1 MLLAGLR
8 DYIPLSQDISTL
20 RDIRTDQIYHL
31 SCQIFD
37 AIKIDYSE
45 LKAISKAQRFRSMTK
60 LTQTLNKE
68 LDAEFELNDIMNPT
82 LPFIRKLLLAF
93 IGRFGAVE
101 GDKGKKNSQG
111 AEEKKSIRE
120 QREALKKWVQTEFIC
135 PELQLNKKKHIYQPY
150 RLKLELKKD
159 IFKRDIGSQLLN
171 VGGNAGSILSSA
183 IVRDHIEI
191 KKREAEEGIN
201 RRKQE

>member
-1 MLLAGLR
+1 MEESDNMLLAGLR

-68 LDAEFELNDIMNPT
+68 LDAEF
-82 LPFIRKLLLAF
+82 
-93 IGRFGAVE
+93 
-101 GDKGKKNSQG
+101 
-111 AEEKKSIRE
+111 
-120 QREALKKWVQTEFIC
+120 
-135 PELQLNKKKHIYQPY
+135 
-150 RLKLELKKD
+150 
-159 IFKRDIGSQLLN
+159 
-171 VGGNAGSILSSA
+171 
-183 IVRDHIEI
+183 
-191 KKREAEEGIN
+191 
-201 RRKQE
+201 